1 MESRN
6 GLARSALPFP
16 DWLVRFGRRLLQ
28 LPDGRYEI
36 TFTVDGERRDWTIT
50 YKGKIE
56 RGQR

>member
-1 MESRN
+1 
-6 GLARSALPFP
+6 
-16 DWLVRFGRRLLQ
+16 VRFGRRLLQ